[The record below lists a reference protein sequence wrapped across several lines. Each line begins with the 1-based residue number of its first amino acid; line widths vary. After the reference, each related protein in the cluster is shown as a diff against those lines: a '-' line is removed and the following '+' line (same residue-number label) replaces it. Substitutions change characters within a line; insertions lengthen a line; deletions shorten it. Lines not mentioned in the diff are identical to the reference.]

1 MKFSMPHFKFPPAG
15 GGRRFS
21 RRNLFGFTLIEI
33 MVVVSLL
40 SLIVLALMAVF
51 SSTQRAFRS
60 GVTQTDVLEGGRA
73 AMDLITADLHG
84 MTPSGGTNTPSGWT
98 VYGAANFWVASNTS
112 YSTPLV
118 QPLPG
123 STVSRTNFLQQLF
136 ILNRQNTKG
145 WGVGYAVASNSP
157 DGLYSLYR
165 MESPVTT
172 NGIGTN
178 SPAGV
183 FYAFRYFFA
192 NPTNGGSHLINGV
205 VNFSVRAYDQYGT
218 WINAGGAG
226 YAAYTNFAQV
236 TNATISPFA
245 GGEAELLMFSNVVP
259 AAVELNL
266 AVVEDRALARA
277 QSFPTFASQVNYL
290 SQQAGAV
297 HVFRQRVIIPN
308 VDRTAYYSTNQ

>member
-1 MKFSMPHFKFPPAG
+1 MKFSMPHFKFPLAG
-15 GGRRFS
+15 GGCFS
-21 RRNLFGFTLIEI
+21 RRHDSGFTLIEI

-73 AMDLITADLHG
+73 AVDLIASDLRG
-84 MTPSGGTNTPSGWT
+84 ITPSGWT
-98 VYGAANFWVASNTS
+98 VYGAVNFGVANNAG

-118 QPLPG
+118 QSLPG
-123 STVSRTNFLQQLF
+123 STLSRTNLLQEVF
-136 ILNRQNTKG
+136 ILNRQNTKW
-145 WGVGYAVASNSP
+145 WGVGYAVASNSV
-157 DGLYSLYR
+157 DGLFALYR
-165 MESPVTT
+165 MEYPTT

-178 SPAGV
+178 SPVGV
-183 FYAFRYFFA
+183 FSAFNNFFS
-192 NPTNGGSHLINGV
+192 NPPTVGSHLINGV
-205 VNFSVRAYDQYGT
+205 VNFSVRAYDQNGY
-218 WINAGGAG
+218 WINAVNAG
-226 YAAYTNFAQV
+226 YPAYTNFTHA
-236 TNATISPFA
+236 TNATIFLIP
-245 GGEAELLMFSNVVP
+245 GGEAGLLMYSNLVP

-277 QSFPTFASQVNYL
+277 QSFPVFASQVNYL

>member
-1 MKFSMPHFKFPPAG
+1 MKLSLPHFKFPLAG
-15 GGRRFS
+15 GVWRFS
-21 RRNLFGFTLIEI
+21 RRNHSGFTLIEI

-73 AMDLITADLHG
+73 AVDLIASDLHG
-84 MTPSGGTNTPSGWT
+84 ITPSGGTNTPSGWT
-98 VYGAANFWVASNTS
+98 VYGAVNFGVANNAG

-118 QPLPG
+118 QSLPG
-123 STVSRTNFLQQLF
+123 CTLSRTNLLQEVF
-136 ILNRQNTKG
+136 ILNRQNTKW
-145 WGVGYAVASNSP
+145 WGVGYAVASNSV
-157 DGLYSLYR
+157 DGLFALYR
-165 MESPVTT
+165 MEYPTT

-178 SPAGV
+178 SPVGV
-183 FYAFRYFFA
+183 FSAFNNFFS
-192 NPTNGGSHLINGV
+192 NPPTVGSHLLNGV
-205 VNFSVRAYDQYGT
+205 VNFSVRAYDQNGY
-218 WINAGGAG
+218 WINAVNAG
-226 YAAYTNFAQV
+226 YPAYTNFTQA
-236 TNATISPFA
+236 TNATIFPIS
-245 GGEAELLMFSNVVP
+245 GGEAGLLMYSNVVP

-277 QSFPTFASQVNYL
+277 QSFPVFASQVNYL

>member
-1 MKFSMPHFKFPPAG
+1 
-15 GGRRFS
+15 
-21 RRNLFGFTLIEI
+21 

-51 SSTQRAFRS
+51 STTQRAFRS

-73 AMDLITADLHG
+73 AVDLIASDLHG
-84 MTPSGGTNTPSGWT
+84 MTPSGGTNTPSGWSI
-98 VYGAANFWVASNTS
+98 YGAVNFGVADNLS

-123 STVSRTNFLQQLF
+123 YLVSRTNLLQEVF
-136 ILNRQNTKG
+136 ILNRQNTKW
-145 WGVGYAVASNSP
+145 WGVGYAVASNSA
-157 DGLYSLYR
+157 DGLFALYR
-165 MESPVTT
+165 MEYPTT

-178 SPAGV
+178 NPVGIFS
-183 FYAFRYFFA
+183 AFSSFFS
-192 NPTNGGSHLINGV
+192 NPPTAGSHLINGV
-205 VNFSVRAYDQYGT
+205 VNFSVRAYDPNGY
-218 WINAGGAG
+218 WINAGNAG
-226 YAAYTNFAQV
+226 HLAYTNFFQA
-236 TNATISPFA
+236 TNATIYSNQ
-245 GGEAELLMFSNVVP
+245 GGEAGLIMYSNVVP

-277 QSFPTFASQVNYL
+277 QSFPTFASQTNYL